1 MNHPTNENRHVSHLL
16 SQFACHP
23 HMQPQDAVK
32 LCYQGAYGC
41 EHLITDR
48 AHAREW
54 LFEEMATAVPTG
66 RLTEPI
72 SSRFCRVNLGDWREL
87 GLKPEWLLTLFF
99 RSAAWSAAYPRE
111 TADTEFAALLCEAR
125 REGIR
130 IGAFSEEQWDSFR
143 SRYHGD
149 AVRHTPSYRA
159 AYQPA
164 YRVLDNRC
172 LIALPILQRIL
183 CFRKSVDA
191 SAVHDETDVIAPVP
205 LVLAIDG
212 RCGSGKSTIADLLA
226 EVFGAS
232 VIHMDDFFLPPDRR
246 TAARLSEP
254 GGNVDYER
262 FAEQVLP
269 HLREESGF
277 TYSAF
282 DCHRC
287 DYSRKRVISPLSESH
302 GIRIVEGSYS
312 HHPYFGAYADL
323 RIFLTCNPEEQRER
337 IRHRNGEA
345 AEKVFFDRFIPME
358 EAYFAH
364 FGIPQAAHLRLT
376 TDPVDC
382 D

>member
-1 MNHPTNENRHVSHLL
+1 MKHTSSETRYTRFLPA
-16 SQFACHP
+16 QFARYP
-23 HMQPQDAVK
+23 HMQPQDAAK

-41 EHLITDR
+41 EHLIADR
-48 AHAREW
+48 AHVREW
-54 LFEEMATAVPTG
+54 LFTEMAAAAPTG

-72 SSRFCRVNLGDWREL
+72 SDRFCRVNLGDWRES

-111 TADTEFAALLCEAR
+111 ATDAEFSALLCEAKKA
-125 REGIR
+125 GIR
-130 IGAFSEEQWDSFR
+130 IGAFSEAEWEGFCSL
-143 SRYHGD
+143 YHGD

-172 LIALPILQRIL
+172 LTALPILRQMPR
-183 CFRKSVDA
+183 RGQSTDA
-191 SAVHDETDVIAPVP
+191 SVAEP
-205 LVLAIDG
+205 LILAIDG
-212 RCGSGKSTIADLLA
+212 RCGSGKSTVADLLA
-226 EVFGAS
+226 EVLGAS

-262 FAEQVLP
+262 FAEQILP
-269 HLREESGF
+269 RLREENRF
-277 TYSAF
+277 TFSAF

-287 DYSRKRVISPLSESH
+287 DYSRTRAIPPLSESH
-302 GIRIVEGSYS
+302 GIRIVEGSYC
-312 HHPYFGAYADL
+312 HHPHFGAYADL
-323 RIFLTCNPEEQRER
+323 RIFLTCDPEEQRTR

-345 AEKVFFDRFIPME
+345 AEKVFCDRFIPME
-358 EAYFAH
+358 EAYFTH
-364 FGIPQAAHLRLT
+364 FGIPQAAHILLT